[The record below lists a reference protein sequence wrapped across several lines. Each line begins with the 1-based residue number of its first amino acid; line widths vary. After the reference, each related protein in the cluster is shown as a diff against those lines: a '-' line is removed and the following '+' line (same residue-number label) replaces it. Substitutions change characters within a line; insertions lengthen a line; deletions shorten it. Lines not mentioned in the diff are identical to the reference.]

1 MAFLSRS
8 VCALTFFCSVIVAFF
23 CISPLANSI
32 STTVDPFALASGIA
46 GLASLAIEVTRIT
59 KEYVQDARNCSKEFA
74 ELDEALV
81 ALARVLKQLERL
93 LKLESAGK
101 LAFEK
106 TSGLF
111 ATYDACKTKMDDVHA
126 RLQKRL
132 QDRRARQVLKA

>member
-1 MAFLSRS
+1 M
-8 VCALTFFCSVIVAFF
+8 
-23 CISPLANSI
+23 
-32 STTVDPFALASGIA
+32 
-46 GLASLAIEVTRIT
+46 
-59 KEYVQDARNCSKEFA
+59 

-101 LAFEK
+101 LVFEK

-111 ATYDACKTKMDDVHA
+111 ATYDACKTKLDDVHA

-132 QDRRARQVLKA
+132 QDRRVLKALI